1 MLPARSLCR
10 SVSPRPRRPPRGT
23 LPPPRRR
30 TGLATGAAPADKK
43 PLRYEDS
50 ASVEAK
56 TPSVPPPADTATK
69 LEVPVRDLP
78 VSVSVVPGR
87 LAAEQAALVLGDAL
101 KNASGVNVGTGFGL
115 FDFFVVRGFD
125 SLDTGLV
132 LVDGAPDTEATFYPL
147 YNVQQVEVLKGPGA
161 FAWGGGALGSAVQ
174 VVRKQPVTPR
184 FADLT
189 LAYGRYGT
197 YEAAGDANTASAD
210 GKLAFRLNAVAQGTD
225 GYRDGR
231 DGSIAAVNPTF
242 AWRPDERTRVALS
255 YEYVSNRQ
263 SPDSG
268 LPFLNGALAAVDR
281 RTSYQSG
288 SDFSEQ
294 DAQRARLDA
303 ERRLNDTFVLR
314 DKLYWAALDW
324 QTDGTLVLGAFPFP
338 DGRTYV
344 PRTQG
349 QLDDRQRLFGN
360 QLELVATF
368 EREARPT
375 SSSPASRRAAC
386 ATATR
391 RPRRCSSRSTS
402 SNPVEAE
409 VGIYPIPLPQANQ
422 AGDSTS
428 RVLAP
433 YVIDRVTFSPK
444 LQLVAGARYD
454 SVDFEDATTATARD
468 ASKLSPLGGLVFKP
482 VPDLSLYAS
491 GSLGFA
497 PPSIQVVGPREPE
510 ESQQLEGG
518 VKLSFL
524 QGKGY
529 ASAAVYELERENI
542 AIPDSTGL
550 TRQSGSQR
558 SRGVELELSR
568 RAASRL
574 RRPRGLRLHLGRA
587 HGVLRDRP
595 ARAGLR
601 GARPQRK
608 RAGLRPAPHRLA
620 VGHGPPRPRL
630 LARRGPA
637 LRLGAVH
644 GRRQPQRD
652 RRLRRRG
659 RRRLLRARPLPRRRP
674 PAQPHQHRVRD
685 PRLRLRLGDPGPPVR
700 GDGPRRARLRPPLSR
715 GVLADRRSSASGSST
730 CALTCSARV
739 TDPSPKTRANTQ
751 QAT

>member
-1 MLPARSLCR
+1 MSNLLKLFLFAPGALVLSARIAAAQAPTLGN
-10 SVSPRPRRPPRGT
+10 PPRA
-23 LPPPRRR
+23 P
-30 TGLATGAAPADKK
+30 GAASGSPQEPAPAEKK
-43 PLRYEDS
+43 PLRYEDA

-147 YNVQQVEVLKGPGA
+147 YNVQQVEVLKGPAA

-231 DGSIAAVNPTF
+231 DGRVAAVNPSF
-242 AWRPDERTRVALS
+242 AWRPDARTRVALS

-294 DAQRARLDA
+294 DVQRARLDA
-303 ERRLNDTFVLR
+303 ERRLNGTFVLR

-324 QTDGTLVLGAFPFP
+324 RTDGTLVLGAFPFP

-349 QLDDRQRLFGN
+349 QLDDRQRLTGN
-360 QLELVATF
+360 QLELVASFGTGSAAHELVAGF
-368 EREARPT
+368 E
-375 SSSPASRRAAC
+375 
-386 ATATR
+386 ATR
-391 RPRRCSSRSTS
+391 LRDSYTQTASLLQPLDLLD
-402 SNPVEAE
+402 PVEAE

-422 AGDSTS
+422 AGDSRS

-444 LQLVAGARYD
+444 LQLVAGGRYD

-482 VPDLSLYAS
+482 VPELSLYAS

-510 ESQQLEGG
+510 KSQQLEAG
-518 VKLSFL
+518 VKFSFL

-529 ASAAVYELERENI
+529 ASAAAYELERDNI

-550 TRQSGSQR
+550 TRQGGSQR
-558 SRGVELELSR
+558 SRGVELELSAEP
-568 RAASRL
+568 RAGFGIHAAYAFNSAELTAFSEIVQLGQGFVVLDRSGNAPAFAPRHIASLWGTARL
-574 RRPRGLRLHLGRA
+574 GHGFSLG
-587 HGVLRDRP
+587 
-595 ARAGLR
+595 AGLR
-601 GARPQRK
+601 YVSEQFVAADNRNAIDGY
-608 RAGLRPAPHRLA
+608 A
-620 VGHGPPRPRL
+620 VVD
-630 LARRGPA
+630 AAVFYTRG
-637 LRLGAVH
+637 RSRVAVH
-644 GRRQPQRD
+644 LRNLTSTEYATRGFGSDSAIPGRPVEILGRVELGFGRR
-652 RRLRRRG
+652 
-659 RRRLLRARPLPRRRP
+659 
-674 PAQPHQHRVRD
+674 
-685 PRLRLRLGDPGPPVR
+685 
-700 GDGPRRARLRPPLSR
+700 
-715 GVLADRRSSASGSST
+715 
-730 CALTCSARV
+730 
-739 TDPSPKTRANTQ
+739 
-751 QAT
+751 

>member
-1 MLPARSLCR
+1 MSRLLKLRLFATAALVLFARI
-10 SVSPRPRRPPRGT
+10 
-23 LPPPRRR
+23 
-30 TGLATGAAPADKK
+30 AAAQAPTPPADKK
-43 PLRYEDS
+43 PLRYEDA

-87 LAAEQAALVLGDAL
+87 LAAEQSALVLGDAL
-101 KNASGVNVGTGFGL
+101 KNVSGVNVGTGFGL

-161 FAWGGGALGSAVQ
+161 FAWGGGALAGTVQ

-210 GKLAFRLNAVAQGTD
+210 GALAFRLNAVAQGTD

-231 DGSIAAVNPTF
+231 DGRVAAVNPSF
-242 AWRPDERTRVALS
+242 AWRPDARTRVALS
-255 YEYVSNRQ
+255 YEYLSSRQ

-294 DAQRARLDA
+294 DVQRARLDA
-303 ERRLNDTFVLR
+303 ERRLNDSFVLR

-360 QLELVATF
+360 QLELVARF
-368 EREARPT
+368 ETGSAAHELVAGFE
-375 SSSPASRRAAC
+375 ASRLRDTYTQ
-386 ATATR
+386 TASLLQ
-391 RPRRCSSRSTS
+391 PLDLQD
-402 SNPVEAE
+402 PVEAE

-433 YVIDRVTFSPK
+433 YLIDRVTLSPK

-454 SVDFEDATTATARD
+454 SVDFEDASTRTTRD

-482 VPDLSLYAS
+482 VPDVSLYAS

-524 QGKGY
+524 RGRGF

-558 SRGVELELSR
+558 SRGVEFELSAEP
-568 RAASRL
+568 RAGFGIRVAYAFTSAELTAFSEIVPLPQGGFLVLDRSGNVPAFAPRHIVSLWGTARL
-574 RRPRGLRLHLGRA
+574 GHGLSLG
-587 HGVLRDRP
+587 
-595 ARAGLR
+595 AGLR
-601 GARPQRK
+601 YVSEQFVAADNRNAIDGY
-608 RAGLRPAPHRLA
+608 A
-620 VGHGPPRPRL
+620 V
-630 LARRGPA
+630 ADAAVFYVRG
-637 LRLGAVH
+637 RSRVAVH
-644 GRRQPQRD
+644 VRNLTSTEYATRGFGSDSAIPGRPFEILGRVELGFGRR
-652 RRLRRRG
+652 
-659 RRRLLRARPLPRRRP
+659 
-674 PAQPHQHRVRD
+674 
-685 PRLRLRLGDPGPPVR
+685 
-700 GDGPRRARLRPPLSR
+700 
-715 GVLADRRSSASGSST
+715 
-730 CALTCSARV
+730 
-739 TDPSPKTRANTQ
+739 
-751 QAT
+751 